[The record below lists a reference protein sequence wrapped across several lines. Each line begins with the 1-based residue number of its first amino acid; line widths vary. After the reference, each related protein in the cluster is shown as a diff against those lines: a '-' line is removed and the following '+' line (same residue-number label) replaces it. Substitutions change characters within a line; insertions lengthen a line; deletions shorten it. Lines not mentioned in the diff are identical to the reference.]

1 MTQEYVRVCPVCGME
16 NPVERS
22 LCACGASLDSVDFS
36 LKAQVPEPPAET
48 AAPQAPPAAT
58 LTCPHADCGQAN
70 PPGQERCLYCN
81 RPLAA
86 QAAAEEPAGDTRFSL
101 PSALRQSYRV
111 LEVFPAT
118 GSEADLVLVESGNGE
133 RRVAKLYRKG
143 LRPDAELLSSLNGAS
158 HVVRQFEHGISD
170 GYAYELMEYCAH
182 GTLRELLDAGPMHR
196 ESLRRLVAELAA
208 AIGEIHER
216 HILHRDLK
224 PENILLRAIEPLQL
238 VLTDFGISSLQH
250 ATQHFTTLA
259 RTVKYAAPEA
269 LTGMLDE
276 KADWWSMGMM
286 VLEAA
291 TGRHPFDGL
300 SDPVIN
306 HHLATRPIDV
316 RPVFDDELRKLCRG
330 LLLRDPKRRWG
341 GAEVA
346 RWLAGD
352 ASLEAP
358 EDGEAAVAHV
368 RPYHLGESEC
378 SSAAELALALATHW
392 EEGCKDLRR
401 GTIGAWLEQ
410 QLNDFNLAR
419 ALRDILEQRDISDDY
434 RLLRFILAA
443 APDMPAVW
451 RGKPLGVEAVLAMAG
466 KALADD
472 KDAQAWLES
481 VAEEEVLEAFDA
493 AGAGE
498 LAGLGQRWR
507 DGWNRFGGLWEI
519 AHRAEEAWL
528 ALPKSTDGD
537 AASAYV
543 DIDEVMYSRPLRLAL
558 PSRRSQNARL
568 LLALHDPNFAED
580 MRAEVLAALGEIAE
594 YCPWFAAVGD
604 VARLDPAGL
613 LVARQ
618 LLPFAKRDAEQEKK
632 RRGDFHG
639 NRELNIASVRDE
651 IEGEVRQIL
660 EAGKQFARERSFAHE
675 LSGALAGFQLAA
687 SRAMG
692 YAYTEDSYRRLLSM
706 MKDLS
711 ERGYALDQALNSL
724 EHAEEVNAIFLHPYR
739 LAIGLAILAFCYTL
753 ISPWAALAGGV
764 AMAIYGAIRWNA
776 ATSAALAVDEAL
788 QAFAR
793 QARAFPTDTRPPGN

>member
-1 MTQEYVRVCPVCGME
+1 MNQEYVRVCPVCEAE
-16 NPVERS
+16 NAVDRS

-36 LKAQVPEPPAET
+36 LKAQAPEPDAQPAET
-48 AAPQAPPAAT
+48 ATPQMPPAAT

-70 PPGQERCLYCN
+70 PAGQERCLYCN
-81 RPLAA
+81 RPLVAQTDAPA
-86 QAAAEEPAGDTRFSL
+86 QAGDARFTL
-101 PSALRQSYRV
+101 PSALRRNYQV
-111 LEVFPAT
+111 VEVFPAT
-118 GSEADLVLVESGNGE
+118 GSEADLALVESGNGE

-143 LRPDAELLSSLNGAS
+143 IRPDAELLSRLADAS
-158 HVVRQFEHGISD
+158 HVVRQFEHGMSD

-182 GTLRELLDAGPMHR
+182 GTLRELLEAGPLHR
-196 ESLRRLVAELAA
+196 ESLRRLVSELAA
-208 AIGEIHER
+208 ALDEIHER
-216 HILHRDLK
+216 QILHRDLK
-224 PENILLRAIEPLQL
+224 PENILLRAVEPLQL

-259 RTVKYAAPEA
+259 RTVKYGPPEA

-276 KADWWSMGMM
+276 KADWWSMGMI

-291 TGRHPFDGL
+291 TGRHPFEGL
-300 SDPVIN
+300 SEPVIN

-316 RPVFDDELRKLCRG
+316 RTVFDDDLRKLCRG

-341 GAEVA
+341 GAEIA

-358 EDGEAAVAHV
+358 EDGEGAVAHV
-368 RPYHLGESEC
+368 RPYRLGEAEC
-378 SSAAELALALATHW
+378 TSPEELAPALATHW
-392 EEGCKDLRR
+392 EEGCKDLKR
-401 GTIGAWLEQ
+401 GTIGAWLET

-419 ALRDILEQRDISDDY
+419 KLRDILERRDLSDDY
-434 RLLRFILAA
+434 RLLCFILAA
-443 APDMPAVW
+443 APDMPGVW

-481 VAEEEVLEAFDA
+481 IAEEDVLEAF
-493 AGAGE
+493 GAGE
-498 LAGLGQRWR
+498 LATLGQRWR
-507 DGWNRFGGLWEI
+507 NGWSRFGELWEI

-528 ALPKSTDGD
+528 ALPKSADGD

-568 LLALHDPNFAED
+568 LLALHDPDFAEGV
-580 MRAEVLAALGEIAE
+580 RAEVLAALGEIAE

-604 VARLDPAGL
+604 VARLDSAGL
-613 LVARQ
+613 LAARQ

-639 NRELNIASVRDE
+639 NRELNIASVREE
-651 IEGEVRQIL
+651 IEREVRQIL
-660 EAGKQFARERSFAHE
+660 EAGKQFTRDRSFAHE
-675 LSGALAGFQLAA
+675 LSGALAGFQVAA

-692 YAYTEDSYRRLLSM
+692 YGYTEDSYRRLLSLIEN
-706 MKDLS
+706 LS
-711 ERGYALDQALNSL
+711 ERGYALDQALNQL
-724 EHAEEVNAIFLHPYR
+724 EHVEEVNAIFLHPYR

-764 AMAIYGAIRWNA
+764 AMAIYGAIRWNT
-776 ATSAALAVDEAL
+776 ATSTARAVDEAL
-788 QAFAR
+788 GAFAR
-793 QARAFPTDTRPPGN
+793 QARALPADTRPPGN